1 MGDKKG
7 INPKFHNNEIFT
19 ELAPSSQVV
28 PTDEFLIGYEFEF
41 FTKLSKDET
50 AAGLTKALA
59 KKVTVPFETVGFG
72 DKKKKSYTVHSGA
85 HISGDEF
92 ILEPDYSGGPN
103 MRELI
108 TGPLGESE
116 ARIILI
122 KVLQWIQRNGW
133 TTDRAGVHINISLSP
148 MSKQRRQSDISN
160 MNILKMCLSFDENTI
175 YNKFPGRRGNTY
187 ARSVKEIRPA
197 NKFMFRE
204 TSGALLNKNNYIW
217 PTTKYYGINFL
228 KVENNYLEFRYLGGA
243 DYEKKTQKI
252 LDCQDIFCKSIKHV
266 VEYPEFTESD
276 TFKLKKLLESH
287 KKIATSFSNVEKFIY
302 NYPDFVVMVNLQ
314 SHIGITKTFWSVLRE
329 GLYDLI
335 VNAGVEKGYFN
346 YDSDTALFQIKDA
359 TLKSCNNISK
369 FEMVNCKIDGLLDN
383 CSFLHCEIKN
393 SHIEDSEIVGGNL
406 VMDSKV
412 KSTPIQFSNRLEGCY
427 VENEKDV
434 INGELEDCIIRK
446 GTIGE
451 LAVIKNCIK
460 V

>member
-28 PTDEFLIGYEFEF
+28 PTDEYLIGYEFEF
-41 FTKLSKDET
+41 YTKLSKDDT
-50 AAGLTKALA
+50 AAGLQKALG
-59 KKVTVPFETVGFG
+59 KKVTVPFETTGFG

-85 HISGDEF
+85 HVSGDEF

-133 TTDRAGVHINISLSP
+133 TTDRAGIHINISLSP
-148 MSKQRRQSDISN
+148 MRLRNRGADITN
-160 MNILKMCLSFDENTI
+160 MNILKMCLSFNEKMI
-175 YNKFPGRRGNTY
+175 YEKFPGRVGNTY

-204 TSGALLNKNNYIW
+204 TSGALLNKSNYIW

-243 DYEKKTQKI
+243 DYEKKAQKI
-252 LDCQDIFCKSIKHV
+252 LDCQDIFCKSIKDV
-266 VEYPEFTESD
+266 VEHPEFTESD
-276 TFKLKKLLESH
+276 TVQLKRLLESH

-302 NYPDFVVMVNLQ
+302 NYPEFVVLVDLQ
-314 SHIGITKTFWSVLRE
+314 SHIDITKTFWSVVRE

-346 YDSDTALFQIKDA
+346 YDREVGTFQIKDA
-359 TLKSCNNISK
+359 VLKSCNNISK
-369 FEMVNCKIDGLLDN
+369 FDIVNCKVDGLLDN
-383 CSFLHCEIKN
+383 CSFLHCDIKS
-393 SHIEDSEIVGGNL
+393 SHIEDSEIIGGCSIS
-406 VMDSKV
+406 DSKV
-412 KSTPIQFSNRLEGCY
+412 KSTPINFSNKLVNCY
-427 VENEKDV
+427 VENEKDI
-434 INGELEDCIIRK
+434 INGELEDSIIRK
-446 GTIGE
+446 GVIGE
-451 LAVIKNCIK
+451 LAIIKNCIK